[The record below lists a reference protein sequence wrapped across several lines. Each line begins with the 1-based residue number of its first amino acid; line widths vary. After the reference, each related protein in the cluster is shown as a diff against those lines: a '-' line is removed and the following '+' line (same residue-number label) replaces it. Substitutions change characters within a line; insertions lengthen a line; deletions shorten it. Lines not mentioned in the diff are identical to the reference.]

1 MAKREPYTDAVTSSS
16 GSFASSFRF
25 SMPLTGAAL
34 AALSLGTDVRWTMLA
49 ECRIIWDYDEGIV
62 VIMVGRNDERK
73 TGGEKEKGSRMVWEQ

>member
-49 ECRIIWDYDEGIV
+49 GCGTIRDYGEGIV
-62 VIMVGRNDERK
+62 VVMVGKNDERK
-73 TGGEKEKGSRMVWEQ
+73 TGGEKERGPRMVWEQ